1 MNTFFSFEPGFGNAM
16 ILHWRRT
23 LVHKFLYSAFYPRK
37 VAKFLRTTNSDKIK
51 NNAFAPLHL
60 CVKSFVLLCVLCAF
74 VVQTNAQTWIW
85 YPGDFE
91 INLANKMQ
99 NRRTDRNT
107 FFPPFWKMDAHYVLM
122 DFHKTFDLKTQ
133 EEITVYAE
141 GTFNLKLD
149 GNAAESGINKLTI
162 PAGKHKINIKVWN
175 EASAP
180 AIFVT
185 GKTIVSD
192 NTWLVTF
199 EDKEWIDESGKT
211 SDISATKW
219 LNAGSWNFNSPSQ
232 LPSQFKLPTRPIAAV
247 SKTSTG
253 NATLVDFGKETFGF
267 VKLHNLKGNGK
278 ISIYYGE
285 SKEEALSETDAM
297 TLDRLTI
304 NRTTGSDSVMP
315 LSKAFRFIN
324 IVKENGNISYDD
336 VSMLYEYADV
346 KQRGSFTCN
355 DQEINKILEVAKYTL
370 ELNTREFF
378 IDGIKRDRWVWSG
391 DALQSYLMNYYS
403 YFDNPTVTR
412 TIQAL
417 RGKDP
422 VTAHINTIVDY
433 TFYWFISVYDY
444 YLYTGDKKFIEQV
457 YPKMQTMMEYCLSR
471 RNKNGLIEGLSG
483 DWTFIDWAAGLSKKG
498 EISFEQMLFA
508 RSLEAMSLC
517 ADIVDD
523 KANASSY
530 KALAGD
536 LKTKLFLLYWNGQK
550 QALVHSRVDG
560 KQTENVTRYA
570 NMFGIFFNYFT
581 EEQKQQVKKSVL
593 LNDSIQKI
601 TTPYM
606 RFYELEALSAMGEQD
621 FVLKEMKSY
630 WGGMLKLGATSFWEE
645 YNPDK
650 KGAEHLAMYGRK
662 FGKSLCHAWGAS
674 PIYLLGK
681 YYLGVSP
688 TTPGYATY
696 AVKPQ
701 LGGLQW
707 MQGRVPTPNGDIE
720 LYCSTTQIKT
730 KAVAGIGTLNL
741 ESSTRPSGNSIIVQE
756 ISKNNFVIMLQPGV
770 EYIINYTPL
779 KLFSK
784 SGKL

>member
-1 MNTFFSFEPGFGNAM
+1 
-16 ILHWRRT
+16 
-23 LVHKFLYSAFYPRK
+23 
-37 VAKFLRTTNSDKIK
+37 
-51 NNAFAPLHL
+51 
-60 CVKSFVLLCVLCAF
+60 
-74 VVQTNAQTWIW
+74 
-85 YPGDFE
+85 
-91 INLANKMQ
+91 MQ

-122 DFHKTFDLKTQ
+122 DFHKVFDLKAP

-141 GTFNLKLD
+141 GTFNVKLD
-149 GNAAESGINKLTI
+149 GNAVESGINKI
-162 PAGKHKINIKVWN
+162 MVPAGKHKINVKVWN
-175 EASAP
+175 ESSPP
-180 AIFVT
+180 AIYVK

-192 NTWLVTF
+192 NSWLVTF

-219 LNAGSWNFNSPSQ
+219 LNAGSWNFNSPKQ
-232 LPSQFKLPTRPIAAV
+232 LPSQFKLPTRPLAAV
-247 SKTSTG
+247 SKTVNK

-267 VKLHNLKGNGK
+267 IKLHNLKGKGK

-304 NRTTGSDSVMP
+304 NLTTGKDSVMP
-315 LSKAFRFIN
+315 LSKAFRYIN
-324 IVKENGNISYDD
+324 IVKESGNISFDN

-346 KQRGSFTCN
+346 KQRGSFTCS
-355 DQEINKILEVAKYTL
+355 DEEINKILEVAKYTL

-444 YLYTGDKKFIEQV
+444 YLYTGDKKFVEQI
-457 YPKMQTMMEYCLSR
+457 YPKMQTMMDYCLSR

-517 ADIVDD
+517 ADIMGD
-523 KANASSY
+523 KTNAASY
-530 KALAGD
+530 TSLAAD
-536 LKTKLFLLYWNGQK
+536 LKAKLFSIYWNEQK

-560 KQTENVTRYA
+560 QQTDNVTRYA

-581 EEQKQQVKKSVL
+581 EQQKQAVKKSVL
-593 LNDSIQKI
+593 LNDNIQKI

-621 FVLKEMKSY
+621 VVLKEMKSY
-630 WGGMLKLGATSFWEE
+630 WGGMLNLGATSFWEE
-645 YNPDK
+645 YDPTK
-650 KGAEHLAMYGRK
+650 TGTEHLAMYGRK

-674 PIYLLGK
+674 PVYLLGK
-681 YYLGVSP
+681 YYLGVKP
-688 TTPGYATY
+688 TSAGYATY
-696 AVKPQ
+696 VVEPN

-707 MQGRVPTPNGDIE
+707 MQGKVPTPDGDIE
-720 LYCSTTQIKT
+720 LKMSAGEIKIT
-730 KAVAGIGTLNL
+730 GACGNGTLKF
-741 ESSTRPSGNSIIVQE
+741 Q
-756 ISKNNFVIMLQPGV
+756 
-770 EYIINYTPL
+770 
-779 KLFSK
+779 SK
-784 SGKL
+784 SKPVCREGNITDKGNNRYELIVEKGKSYTVNYN

>member
-1 MNTFFSFEPGFGNAM
+1 MNTFFSFVTSRIATM
-16 ILHWRRT
+16 KLQWRRSVQ
-23 LVHKFLYSAFYPRK
+23 LLFLCSSFIRANKKIALFSA
-37 VAKFLRTTNSDKIK
+37 S
-51 NNAFAPLHL
+51 
-60 CVKSFVLLCVLCAF
+60 VLLWQSML
-74 VVQTNAQTWIW
+74 AQQATWIW

-122 DFHKTFDLKTQ
+122 DFHKVFDLKAP

-141 GTFNLKLD
+141 GKFNLKLD
-149 GNAAESGINKLTI
+149 GNAFESGISKITV
-162 PAGKHKINIKVWN
+162 PAGKHKINVKVWN
-175 EASAP
+175 EASVP
-180 AIFVT
+180 AIYVQ

-219 LNAGSWNFNSPSQ
+219 LNAGSWNFNLPSQ
-232 LPSQFKLPTRPIAAV
+232 LPSQFKLPTRPLPAV
-247 SKTSTG
+247 TKTVS
-253 NATLVDFGKETFGF
+253 NNSMLVDFGKETFGF
-267 VKLHNLKGNGK
+267 LKLHNLKGNGK
-278 ISIYYGE
+278 INIYYGE
-285 SKEEALSETDAM
+285 SKEEALDAAEAM

-304 NRTTGSDSVMP
+304 NRIIPIDSVMP
-315 LSKAFRFIN
+315 LSKAFRYVN
-324 IVKENGNISYDD
+324 IVRETDAVSFDE

-346 KQRGSFTCN
+346 KQRGSFSCS
-355 DQEINKILEVAKYTL
+355 DDEINRILEVAKYTL

-444 YLYTGDKKFIEQV
+444 YLYTGDKKFIEQL
-457 YPKMQTMMEYCLSR
+457 YPKMQTMMDYCLSR

-517 ADIVDD
+517 ADIVND
-523 KANASSY
+523 KGNATSY
-530 KALAGD
+530 KKLATD
-536 LKTKLFLLYWNGQK
+536 LKAKLFTLYWNSQK
-550 QALVHSRVDG
+550 QALVHSRING

-581 EEQKQQVKKSVL
+581 DAQKQQVKKSVL
-593 LNDSIQKI
+593 LNNDIQKI

-606 RFYELEALSAMGEQD
+606 RFYELEALSAMGEQA

-630 WGGMLKLGATSFWEE
+630 WGGMLNLGATSFWEE
-645 YNPDK
+645 YNPTK
-650 KGAEHLAMYGRK
+650 TGTEHFAMYGRK

-681 YYLGVSP
+681 YYLGVTP
-688 TTPGYATY
+688 TKPGYATY
-696 AVKPQ
+696 VVQPQ

-707 MQGRVPTPNGDIE
+707 MQGKVPTPDGDIE
-720 LYCSTTQIKT
+720 VYMSETEIRVTGAC
-730 KAVAGIGTLNL
+730 GT
-741 ESSTRPSGNSIIVQE
+741 
-756 ISKNNFVIMLQPGV
+756 GV
-770 EYIINYTPL
+770 L
-779 KLFSK
+779 KLKSK
-784 SGKL
+784 SKPFSVDGNFTDKGNGTYELIIEKGKGYTVKYNQ